1 MNSLGVGRRNPLKP
15 LIQVAICCIGEG
27 EALEADRD
35 DSLVH
40 VEVLLNRA
48 NVHPLKATT
57 VAA

>member
-27 EALEADRD
+27 EALEADRN

-40 VEVLLNRA
+40 VQVLFIGA
-48 NVHPLKATT
+48 NVHPFETTT